1 MASGDLVV
9 RLTAV
14 TKSFEAGMSRSQRA
28 LKTLRTS
35 AIIGA
40 TAWTAYRFATEAVSK
55 ALVQMQAE
63 RKLSAVLRT
72 TGGVIG
78 ETTESL
84 QKYAAS
90 LQRVTDFGDETTI
103 SAMGVLSTFKNVG
116 PIFRETVA
124 LAQDLASVMGTSLDA
139 AVMQLG
145 KALNDPVTGL
155 TALRR
160 AGVSFSADQKRVI
173 KDLVNTNDLL
183 GAQKLMLRELDSQVG
198 GAAES
203 MSTSLTRLPGVWD
216 DFVEG
221 IGRSIVGLDKF
232 LGLSSKINAG
242 LRRLN
247 EGPSGWFQK
256 ARHHA
261 DRPWADRKGLE
272 LADRGALEEMYTR
285 KAMDRRSI
293 SRVVPTSRA
302 PDPLVDWAK
311 MMADYEV
318 AEQRAMLSHV
328 RQLYSGKNPPT
339 IPTGVGEVEM
349 KKRVQD
355 WLDVE
360 QAKKDTGGLPESLVR
375 AIAKDMDYNV
385 AYRGSPLH
393 MDHPGWGAPPV
404 PPGVFKPKPAPIAG
418 LKNILKSLLPEAG
431 GLRDRMFDKESRSK
445 LVGSIAGALS
455 TGKESVLGDM
465 QGVLDNIGFAVR
477 KQVKLGWGAIGE
489 KDAAPGARFL
499 GAAGSRSAE
508 AARIL
513 LAAVGGPQA
522 NTEKKKELDFM
533 QRTAK
538 GVGDAVGL
546 LSDLLAEFKRDGGSV
561 ELVEAAAVG
570 SE

>member
-9 RLTAV
+9 RLRAV
-14 TKSFEAGMSRSQRA
+14 TKSFEAGMARSNSA
-28 LKTLRTS
+28 LKSLRRSVVAGVS
-35 AIIGA
+35 AWG
-40 TAWTAYRFATEAVSK
+40 AYRFAANAVSK
-55 ALVQMQAE
+55 AVIQMQSEA
-63 RKLSAVLRT
+63 KLSAVLRT

-90 LQRVTDFGDETTI
+90 LQRVTNFGDETTI

-116 PIFRETVA
+116 PIFRETVV
-124 LAQDLASVMGTSLDA
+124 LAQDLASVMGTSLDS

-160 AGVSFSADQKRVI
+160 AGVSFSAAQKKVI
-173 KDLVNTNDLL
+173 KDLVDTNDLL
-183 GAQKLMLRELDSQVG
+183 GAQKIILGELDSQVG
-198 GAAES
+198 GTAES
-203 MSTSLTRLPGVWD
+203 MSTSLTRMSGVWG

-242 LRRLN
+242 LRHVTAGSPERW
-247 EGPSGWFQK
+247 EG
-256 ARHHA
+256 RE
-261 DRPWADRKGLE
+261 GLE

-318 AEQRAMLSHV
+318 EQQRAMLSHV
-328 RQLYSGKNPPT
+328 RQLYSGKTPPT
-339 IPTGVGEVEM
+339 IPIGVGEVEM

-393 MDHPGWGAPPV
+393 MEHPGWGAPPV
-404 PPGVFKPKPAPIAG
+404 PPGVFKPKSAPITG
-418 LKNILKSLLPEAG
+418 LKNIFQSLLPEAG

-445 LVGSIAGALS
+445 LAGSIAGALS

-489 KDAAPGARFL
+489 KDAAPGARLL
-499 GAAGSRSAE
+499 GAAGSRSTE
-508 AARIL
+508 AAKIL

-538 GVGDAVGL
+538 GVGSTVGL
-546 LSDLLAEFKRDGGSV
+546 LTDLLAEFKRDGGSV